1 MSQEGSPD
9 SEGEAEELVQRVRGF
24 LSSAPEDLWS
34 AEAERF
40 AADGRD
46 GYRRYA
52 SGSPARTD
60 ADASGERA
68 INLILTRSQ
77 DALMAAAD
85 HMAALE
91 RALAEAPMRLQVS
104 PWSIARTAL
113 EAESRAAWILEGGT
127 AGNDKISRALLL
139 SLKDTEYGIG
149 SKHQEFAERIG
160 GYRKV
165 YEAIAGELGL
175 RVKYEKRHGVDRV
188 EVVGPQR
195 RPSIGS
201 LVGRMTERNFGESY
215 YGLLSEISHS
225 SSLAKDFSVVGVM
238 PSIIFNTIYCFC
250 DLTWKYFKY
259 CGLDL
264 EQLGIILDS
273 VWTQA
278 DFPGSMRFWQQANPS
293 PD

>member
-1 MSQEGSPD
+1 M
-9 SEGEAEELVQRVRGF
+9 VQQVRGF
-24 LSSAPEDLWS
+24 LSSAPEDLWL

-46 GYRRYA
+46 GYRRYT
-52 SGSPARTD
+52 SGSPARGD

-68 INLILTRSQ
+68 IDLILTRSQ

-85 HMAALE
+85 HMAALD
-91 RALAEAPMRLQVS
+91 RALAEAPIRLQVS
-104 PWSIARTAL
+104 PWSIARTIL
-113 EAESRAAWILEGGT
+113 EAESRAAWILEGGA
-127 AGNDKISRALLL
+127 AGHDKISRALLL

-149 SKHQEFAERIG
+149 SQHHEFAERVG
-160 GYRKV
+160 GYRKA

-175 RVKYEKRHGVDRV
+175 RVKYGKRHGVDRV
-188 EVVGPQR
+188 EVVGLQR

-225 SSLAKDFSVVGVM
+225 SSLARDFSVVGVM
-238 PSIIFNTIYCFC
+238 PSIIFNTVYCFC
-250 DLTWKYFKY
+250 ELTWKYFKY

-264 EQLGIILDS
+264 DHLGAVLDD
-273 VWTQA
+273 VWTEA
-278 DFPGSMRFWQQANPS
+278 DFPGSMCFWEQADS
-293 PD
+293 DPD